1 MFVSHFVRESNKLT
15 MLPLLR
21 CLSKTTRPSSAT
33 LADLSVVST
42 FRSFCSAVY
51 AETTTNTNT
60 NSNSGSSSSSKGNS
74 NGSRPHLDHVVRRS
88 GVKADI
94 IDGKRLAEKVVN
106 SSTFQQSINSFM
118 ICVHRFMEK

>member
-60 NSNSGSSSSSKGNS
+60 SSSSSSSNNGNS
-74 NGSRPHLDHVVRRS
+74 NDRRPHLDHVVRRS

>member
-21 CLSKTTRPSSAT
+21 CLSKTTRPSSVT

-60 NSNSGSSSSSKGNS
+60 NSSSSSSSNGNS
-74 NGSRPHLDHVVRRS
+74 NDSRPHLDHVVRRS

-106 SSTFQQSINSFM
+106 SSIFQQSIHSFM

>member
-21 CLSKTTRPSSAT
+21 CLSKTTRPSSVT

-60 NSNSGSSSSSKGNS
+60 SSSSSSSNNGNS
-74 NGSRPHLDHVVRRS
+74 NDRRPHLDHVVRRS

-106 SSTFQQSINSFM
+106 SSIFQQSIHSFM

>member
-1 MFVSHFVRESNKLT
+1 MFVSHFVCESNKLT

-33 LADLSVVST
+33 FADLSVVST
-42 FRSFCSAVY
+42 YRSICSAVY

-60 NSNSGSSSSSKGNS
+60 SSSSRNNNSNGNS
-74 NGSRPHLDHVVRRS
+74 NRSRPHLDHVVRRS

-94 IDGKRLAEKVVN
+94 IDGKRLAEKVTN
-106 SSTFQQSINSFM
+106 SSIFQQSLHPFM
-118 ICVHRFMEK
+118 IDVHRFMEK